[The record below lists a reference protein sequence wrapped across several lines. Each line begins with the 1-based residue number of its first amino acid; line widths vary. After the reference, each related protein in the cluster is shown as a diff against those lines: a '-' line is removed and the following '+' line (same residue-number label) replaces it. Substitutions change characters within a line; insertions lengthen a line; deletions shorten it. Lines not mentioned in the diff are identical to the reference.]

1 MTKEKIKAKKKFK
14 IVKIP
19 VSDFKIHCPYHGKV
33 KTKTFGIY
41 GAAECEQCVDEHN
54 AHLKQEIVEEI
65 DKELIK
71 ILKVSKTADDYH
83 IGIAYV
89 IDTFLTP

>member
-1 MTKEKIKAKKKFK
+1 MKTKEKIIEILENSYWDFNASKEWSDKLTDQILDLFK
-14 IVKIP
+14 Q
-19 VSDFKIHCPYHGKV
+19 
-33 KTKTFGIY
+33 
-41 GAAECEQCVDEHN
+41 E
-54 AHLKQEIVEEI
+54 KQEIVEEI